1 MAVQV
6 GLILAVSLLL
16 IALTSFLVRRVQW
29 TFTVL
34 FLAVA
39 TVGSA
44 VALSMR
50 FGVAWSV
57 VSLSLAFLAATVFV
71 LLLAISQRSRRKR
84 ELLTWTRSDLLGVIA
99 PTIALILGLLATRA
113 AAPRGVPLLSN
124 VGYLMNHGLAEDNA
138 KWLSI
143 TAPLATGESFTLVDF
158 DGGALLMMLSFA
170 TAAVMVIST
179 FVLGGINEVAV
190 ASSTLIVTQFAL
202 IAAVPL
208 ALSPLA
214 NGTLRPKSGTNSDR
228 YPPQLLWA
236 GAIVLV
242 CVSAIS
248 TAYGHLSFQFA
259 VIVVTLWFATF
270 LNPSSSVILKV
281 ASSLLL
287 GITATVWFPLT
298 PLAVAVLL
306 GTIVFTTRRKSWG
319 LTGLTALVSL
329 LLAPAFVSSMAYV
342 LGIDISLD
350 ASRAAVSESSS
361 GGSAVLNV
369 PSEVLASSQLFEAPG
384 GTEVVQPILG
394 TLAVLCFLICVSRGS
409 TSSSDP
415 IGLRAFGPVTPI
427 FAMLSFVLIVFV
439 ADSLLTADAP
449 NYGSNKIMFLWV
461 SAALASTLPPA
472 IAYVTSGERR
482 MTLLRW
488 STIVGVVA
496 LLTIDTILPR
506 ALSALSPQLWEA
518 IDASNP
524 QYWSPAE
531 AREVADQPLSAAPVA
546 CLFAPPESSVPTSL
560 PLGAQSYSCTRLLMS
575 LANLGHSPAAGA
587 VTSWLQTDW
596 LSGEM
601 TWDARYDDLLTST
614 KDLDGRTVILMSD
627 DYGVNGLET
636 WDTLAS
642 RNAPTAISD

>member
-143 TAPLATGESFTLVDF
+143 TAPLATGEPFTLVDY
-158 DGGALLMMLSFA
+158 DGGALLMMLSLA
-170 TAAVMVIST
+170 TAAVMVVST
-179 FVLGGINEVAV
+179 LLLGGINEVAV
-190 ASSTLIVTQFAL
+190 ASTALVVTQFAL
-202 IAAVPL
+202 IAAAPL

-214 NGTLRPKSGTNSDR
+214 NGTPRPKTGANPGGF
-228 YPPQLLWA
+228 PPQLMWT
-236 GAIVLV
+236 GAIVLA

-259 VIVVTLWFATF
+259 LIGVTLWFATF
-270 LNPSSSVILKV
+270 LNASSSKTLRV

-298 PLAVAVLL
+298 PIAVVVLL
-306 GTIVFTTRRKSWG
+306 ATFIFTTRRK
-319 LTGLTALVSL
+319 
-329 LLAPAFVSSMAYV
+329 
-342 LGIDISLD
+342 
-350 ASRAAVSESSS
+350 
-361 GGSAVLNV
+361 
-369 PSEVLASSQLFEAPG
+369 
-384 GTEVVQPILG
+384 
-394 TLAVLCFLICVSRGS
+394 
-409 TSSSDP
+409 
-415 IGLRAFGPVTPI
+415 
-427 FAMLSFVLIVFV
+427 
-439 ADSLLTADAP
+439 
-449 NYGSNKIMFLWV
+449 
-461 SAALASTLPPA
+461 
-472 IAYVTSGERR
+472 
-482 MTLLRW
+482 
-488 STIVGVVA
+488 
-496 LLTIDTILPR
+496 
-506 ALSALSPQLWEA
+506 
-518 IDASNP
+518 
-524 QYWSPAE
+524 
-531 AREVADQPLSAAPVA
+531 
-546 CLFAPPESSVPTSL
+546 
-560 PLGAQSYSCTRLLMS
+560 
-575 LANLGHSPAAGA
+575 
-587 VTSWLQTDW
+587 
-596 LSGEM
+596 
-601 TWDARYDDLLTST
+601 
-614 KDLDGRTVILMSD
+614 
-627 DYGVNGLET
+627 
-636 WDTLAS
+636 
-642 RNAPTAISD
+642 